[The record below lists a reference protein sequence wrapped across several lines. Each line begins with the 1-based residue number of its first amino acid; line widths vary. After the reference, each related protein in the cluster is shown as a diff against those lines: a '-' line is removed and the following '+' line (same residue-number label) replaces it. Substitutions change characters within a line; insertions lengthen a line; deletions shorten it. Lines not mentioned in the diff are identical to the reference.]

1 MQDRN
6 DRPKISKNQK
16 SKNESI
22 LVKIQWK
29 LEKKWK
35 LKAGKTSTYLRRQK
49 KKGYTIW
56 STARNDRNYE
66 AFLAAKTFKE
76 EHEVRG
82 DSLTITKTVFR
93 TLSAIV

>member
-49 KKGYTIW
+49 KKVIQYGVQQEMT
-56 STARNDRNYE
+56 E
-66 AFLAAKTFKE
+66 L
-76 EHEVRG
+76 RG
-82 DSLTITKTVFR
+82 FFGSQNF
-93 TLSAIV
+93 

>member
-35 LKAGKTSTYLRRQK
+35 LKAGKTSTYLRRRK

-82 DSLTITKTVFR
+82 DSPTITKTVFR

>member
-1 MQDRN
+1 METG
-6 DRPKISKNQK
+6 KKK
-16 SKNESI
+16 
-22 LVKIQWK
+22 WK
-29 LEKKWK
+29 LEKKMETKSWK
-35 LKAGKTSTYLRRQK
+35 NFNIFEEAE

-82 DSLTITKTVFR
+82 DSPTITKTVFR

>member
-29 LEKKWK
+29 LEKKRK

-82 DSLTITKTVFR
+82 DSPTITKTVFR
-93 TLSAIV
+93 TLSAIA

>member
-49 KKGYTIW
+49 KKGYAIW

-82 DSLTITKTVFR
+82 DSPTITKTVFR